1 MADILIALLLTASIL
16 AVMHIGIP
24 YYFIRQDSDVTIDF
38 HTFLAMYDVSP
49 DSYVFSDAYNPID
62 YDGVS
67 RRYKLCIRF
76 PGYIRFIFWLSSKQ
90 FVQKEERKKMEVLVS
105 ASLMEDWKRD
115 IERKEGEHGEK

>member
-1 MADILIALLLTASIL
+1 MANILIALLLTASIL

-67 RRYKLCIRF
+67 RRYKIGIRF
-76 PGYIRFIFWLSSKQ
+76 PGYVRFIFWLSSKQ
-90 FVQKEERKKMEVLVS
+90 KEERKKREVL
-105 ASLMEDWKRD
+105 AAANLMEDWKRD
-115 IERKEGEHGEK
+115 IERKKDEHGEE

>member
-24 YYFIRQDSDVTIDF
+24 YYFIRQDSDVMIDF
-38 HTFLAMYDVSP
+38 NTFLSMYKISQ
-49 DSYVFSDAYNPID
+49 DSYVLNDTYNTIY

-67 RRYKLCIRF
+67 RRYKIGIRF
-76 PGYIRFIFWLSSKQ
+76 PGYVRFIFWLSSKQ
-90 FVQKEERKKMEVLVS
+90 KEERKRMEVLAS

-115 IERKEGEHGEK
+115 IERKKDEHGEE